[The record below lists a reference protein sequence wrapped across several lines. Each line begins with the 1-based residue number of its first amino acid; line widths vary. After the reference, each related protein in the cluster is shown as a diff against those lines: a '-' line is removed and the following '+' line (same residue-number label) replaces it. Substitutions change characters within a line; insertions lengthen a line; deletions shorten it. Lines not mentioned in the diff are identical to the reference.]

1 MGNLLGEPFKEY
13 VRDQIVSRQKVYGK
27 QTGRTLDEIQYL
39 NSRNAWIKLA
49 SGASMDQERLDL
61 LKSNPLVKNHP
72 PGFSL
77 ALGNVLFNGLTPFGT
92 IGEDAAEFL
101 NQVKTNKKSEF
112 YQMTVEELIKNNL
125 SPRAGINGLR
135 GNSNGA
141 YGIGG
146 TDFGYSPM
154 PGIIDADIKDLN
166 RGSIKKANLSIKAHN
181 KNQFD
186 VIDALY
192 LRLGFTI
199 MLEWGNNKYIKE
211 IDSDGNGVV
220 EGMGNTLI
228 DKQFFKWNDSSYAT
242 VLPAIEEMREKYKGN
257 YDGMFGV
264 VSNFS
269 WTLENDGSYSIK
281 LEIISQGDIIESL
294 KANLPPT
301 DDEIPSKDL
310 KEQKLA
316 DKNEYRKLALERLK
330 TEVATNKEE
339 FFNDLY
345 PGLEKVLD
353 RWWKEKNKEY
363 HVGTSFNLEHK
374 FGIYAI
380 SKDGYNFPKF
390 DPGRFYKNENPKNQE
405 LIQGALMEGA
415 LRKGINYALNHSSNL
430 PNFESNKTLS
440 LKAYAIKNYND
451 EFVKDE
457 DWSEEKEYHKH
468 FYKWVQKVWQK
479 DVEENEYL
487 TKQILIQKNQLK
499 NWGGARTEERFK
511 SLIRHGT
518 LRKII
523 QNNID
528 FEDLKQGI
536 FEYFISI
543 GRAGG
548 ENDPQFVIEEEDED
562 LSTEEQEEKDKE
574 EQFQE
579 ELEEKKDKNKVFNY
593 FYRIRKVWENKGKEF
608 TFSKGITL
616 DGKTTI
622 GSIIN
627 PTGEEEGTLKPIW
640 NTKVGFPLYPRVKY
654 DDDEKK
660 SYKAYQ
666 ILKKKRKSKHSL
678 GDLCNK
684 EPNSAD
690 IIRLNIEPIEKQY
703 YIRLGVFLEYL
714 EQYVIPKI
722 KTGDTLGQPMLLIDY
737 HPENNIC
744 YIIDNVLSLNPNKMV
759 IKNESFWDGEYGVKI
774 FPNLKKF
781 KYKVGGYNYGNIM
794 NIYLNFDRIEEFFD
808 GVDDKNQVN
817 IYDILKNI
825 SKDINESLGNINNIE
840 PIIDKDTNTVKF
852 IDQTSIPGLE
862 TIANSLQGYE
872 TYNPEKEPTLEIFG
886 YNNNDKTS
894 NFIRSAGITTE
905 ISKEYASIISIGATA
920 VGAIPGAE
928 STAFSKWNIGIED
941 RFKTNI
947 VDGAAER
954 DSTLEE
960 QNSQVLR
967 KYKQMIMRKYNRLG
981 CTSPKTG
988 YLAIDSDVI
997 DLNKNIA
1004 PNYYIYAQAESSNQP
1019 DTTIESSIGF
1029 IPFNLKL
1036 EMDGLSGIK
1045 IYNKVKVNTS
1055 FLPSNYGETLSFIAT
1070 GVNHKLSGD
1079 EWVTSLDT
1087 IATTKSQFTK
1097 KK

>member
-1 MGNLLGEPFKEY
+1 
-13 VRDQIVSRQKVYGK
+13 
-27 QTGRTLDEIQYL
+27 
-39 NSRNAWIKLA
+39 
-49 SGASMDQERLDL
+49 
-61 LKSNPLVKNHP
+61 
-72 PGFSL
+72 
-77 ALGNVLFNGLTPFGT
+77 
-92 IGEDAAEFL
+92 
-101 NQVKTNKKSEF
+101 
-112 YQMTVEELIKNNL
+112 
-125 SPRAGINGLR
+125 
-135 GNSNGA
+135 
-141 YGIGG
+141 
-146 TDFGYSPM
+146 
-154 PGIIDADIKDLN
+154 
-166 RGSIKKANLSIKAHN
+166 
-181 KNQFD
+181 
-186 VIDALY
+186 
-192 LRLGFTI
+192 
-199 MLEWGNNKYIKE
+199 
-211 IDSDGNGVV
+211 
-220 EGMGNTLI
+220 
-228 DKQFFKWNDSSYAT
+228 
-242 VLPAIEEMREKYKGN
+242 
-257 YDGMFGV
+257 MFGV

-301 DDEIPSKDL
+301 DDEISKKDI
-310 KEQKLA
+310 KKQKLA
-316 DKNEYRKLALERLK
+316 DKNEYRNLALERLK

-345 PGLEKVLD
+345 PGLEKVLLK
-353 RWWKEKNKEY
+353 WWEEKNKEY
-363 HVGTSFNLEHK
+363 HVGTSWDIFHL
-374 FGIYAI
+374 FGIQA
-380 SKDGYNFPKF
+380 SDKNGYNFPKF
-390 DPGRFYKNENPKNQE
+390 DPGRFYTNENPKNQE
-405 LIQGALMEGA
+405 VIQGVHMENAL
-415 LRKGINYALNHSSNL
+415 LVGINHALEVSPYGPMWVGKNGE
-430 PNFESNKTLS
+430 NFNRGASPQS
-440 LKAYAIKNYND
+440 LEKPFAIKNSKNTLI
-451 EFVKDE
+451 KDSE
-457 DWSEEKEYHKH
+457 WSEEKEYKMDS
-468 FYKWVQKVWQK
+468 FRKWVKKVWQEDAK
-479 DVEENEYL
+479 SNEDEW
-487 TKQILIQKNQLK
+487 KKVLIQKNQLK
-499 NWGGARTEERFK
+499 DWGGVGNEERFK
-511 SLIRHGT
+511 SLMRQGT

-536 FEYFISI
+536 YEHFISL

-548 ENDPQFVIEEEDED
+548 EKDPQFVIEEEDED

-616 DGKTTI
+616 DGELKI

-722 KTGDTLGQPMLLIDY
+722 KTGDKLGQPMLLIDY

-744 YIIDNVLSLNPNKMV
+744 YTIDNVLSLNPNKMV
-759 IKNESFWDGEYGVKI
+759 IKNKNFWDGGEMVEI
-774 FPNLKKF
+774 LPNLKKF

-817 IYDILKNI
+817 IYDVLKNI

-840 PIIDKDTNTVKF
+840 PIIDKDTNTIKF

-920 VGAIPGAE
+920 AGAIPGAE

-960 QNSQVLR
+960 QNSRVLR

-1004 PNYYIYAQAESSNQP
+1004 PNYYIYAQAETSNQP
-1019 DTTIESSIGF
+1019 DATIESSIGF